1 MSLAKFLNSLFALF
15 LVLTMAGCASN
26 GEPQPSQAGME
37 IIQYGVIERI
47 DPTTISD
54 NNHPGVGAVIGAAG
68 GGLLGSLI
76 GAGTGRDVA
85 IAVGAIGGAFA
96 GHDVQK
102 KYDTQPGMHIT
113 VRLTSGVLVVIT
125 QVANADLKV
134 GDRVMI
140 EGQGADAHVVR
151 T

>member
-1 MSLAKFLNSLFALF
+1 MGVAKSLNSLFALF
-15 LVLTMAGCASN
+15 LAFTLAGCASN
-26 GEPQPSQAGME
+26 GGPAPSQTGME
-37 IIQYGVIERI
+37 VIQYGVIERI

-96 GHDVQK
+96 GHEVQK

-125 QVANADLKV
+125 QAANADLHV
-134 GDRVMI
+134 GDRVKI
-140 EGQGADAHVVR
+140 EGQGTEAHVVR
-151 T
+151 S